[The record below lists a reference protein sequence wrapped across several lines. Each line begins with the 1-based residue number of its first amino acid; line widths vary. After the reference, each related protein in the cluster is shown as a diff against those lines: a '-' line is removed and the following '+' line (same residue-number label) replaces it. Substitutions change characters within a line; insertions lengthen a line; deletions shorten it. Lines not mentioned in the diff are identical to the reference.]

1 MVDIPNLSK
10 LYLLS
15 GNPELMTLANDF
27 LATYHVC
34 NESTARVMDPSL
46 DLNVL
51 NCTNVNYYDRPQST
65 NQILWTHMSVN
76 DTKVLYDGVGYL
88 MNFFTIKSSSVIMES
103 AFYMPQNLC
112 QEPNSVVEEGLKSH
126 APMGDTNKS
135 AEKLRKRVS
144 MCGVEMMEEGCKA
157 EGPKD
162 TTVFLSD
169 LTGVYHRSTRR
180 IFLDPTKLL
189 NLNKFCTWN
198 DLKKVINNDSLCA
211 TYWDEL
217 TTLTLGKAYCTLAV
231 TYYENFPL
239 PGITFKEIYHLL
251 RDPMRVRVMV

>member
-15 GNPELMTLANDF
+15 GNPQLMTLANDF
-27 LATYHVC
+27 LATYHFC
-34 NESTARVMDPSL
+34 NESTARVMTPSV
-46 DLNVL
+46 DLNIL
-51 NCTNVNYYDRPQST
+51 NCTNVNYYDTVQST

-76 DTKVLYDGVGYL
+76 DTKVLYDGVGYM

-103 AFYMPQNLC
+103 ALYMPQNFC
-112 QEPNSVVEEGLKSH
+112 QEPNTEIQQGLKSR
-126 APMGDTNKS
+126 APMGETNKS
-135 AEKLRKRVS
+135 AEKMRTRIS
-144 MCGVEMMEEGCKA
+144 MHGVDLTEDCQPEE
-157 EGPKD
+157 PKD

-198 DLKKVINNDSLCA
+198 DIKKAINNDALCE

-231 TYYENFPL
+231 TFYENFPL

-251 RDPMRVRVMV
+251 RDPLRVRVMV